1 MLDATTTSSHV
12 MQQESLA
19 TPLHSRHRCT
29 RGRSEASERQ
39 REEHGARER
48 EQCQCEQ
55 QHRARKT
62 RARKAGSRAHPSF
75 VKPSWRVTE
84 IHPCAEATRA
94 DSRIL
99 RILVNVRYWPVRARE
114 VAQGFVKPS
123 WRVTEIHDCE
133 L

>member
-1 MLDATTTSSHV
+1 MRGGHPRGFTDSG
-12 MQQESLA
+12 ER
-19 TPLHSRHRCT
+19 PL
-29 RGRSEASERQ
+29 RGRV
-39 REEHGARER
+39 
-48 EQCQCEQ
+48 
-55 QHRARKT
+55 
-62 RARKAGSRAHPSF
+62 GSRAHPSF

>member
-1 MLDATTTSSHV
+1 MDCAIEHRDNISRILRG
-12 MQQESLA
+12 ER
-19 TPLHSRHRCT
+19 PL
-29 RGRSEASERQ
+29 RGRV
-39 REEHGARER
+39 
-48 EQCQCEQ
+48 
-55 QHRARKT
+55 
-62 RARKAGSRAHPSF
+62 GSRAHPSF